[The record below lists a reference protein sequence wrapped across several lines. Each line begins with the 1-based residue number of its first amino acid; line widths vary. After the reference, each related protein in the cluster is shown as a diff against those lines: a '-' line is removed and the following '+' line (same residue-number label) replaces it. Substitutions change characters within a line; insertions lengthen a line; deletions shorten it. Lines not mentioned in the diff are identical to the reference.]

1 MLLYNGPATP
11 PDQITPEMAK
21 GLMDAFGAWAEKVG
35 NALVDFGNPM
45 TPGMATAVIGDGT
58 QGKPLQLNGYSI
70 VEAEDLDSAVKLTGG
85 HPFLSTGTAD
95 FSVEVFELL
104 PVPGM

>member
-1 MLLYNGPATP
+1 MKKFMLLYNGPATP

-21 GLMDAFGAWAEKVG
+21 KLMDAFGAWAQKVG
-35 NALVDFGNPM
+35 GALADFGNPM
-45 TPGMATAVIGDGT
+45 APAMATAVVGDGT

-70 VEAEDLDSAVKLTGG
+70 VEAEDLDGAVKLVEG

-95 FSVEVFELL
+95 FKI
-104 PVPGM
+104 